1 MKIINILQK
10 ILKEQEGSDPKNPDA
25 YPDQDEWGFDDSWT
39 WGEWKIYYN
48 TILKKFG
55 ESKAKSKFLKYWEVV
70 QEGIGVVADNDMEP
84 NWFKEKG
91 MWNNSDNRPYY
102 AIEFTKSIENQP
114 KVVNKSSSDV
124 NKNNLSSDVNKN
136 NLDSVISCSG
146 YGPNTSEF
154 KLAKIIANK
163 EGWVK
168 NANNGK
174 GSRSYRNNNPGNLD
188 YYNELKSIDGQVTKE
203 TKLDGSIGR
212 FAKFS
217 SPCLGAKA
225 LIEEKIV
232 KWSNGGM
239 PDYGSAPGYNAGQ
252 VPTLKQ
258 FMYTYAPPTEND
270 TTKYIN
276 DILKSLGNGE
286 FTSNTSMAKIL
297 QT

>member
-10 ILKEQEGSDPKNPDA
+10 ILREQTVEPEKIDITVPASSTYVATKGEPKI
-25 YPDQDEWGFDDSWT
+25 GIDSPEEIKT
-39 WGEWKIYYN
+39 DI
-48 TILKKFG
+48 
-55 ESKAKSKFLKYWEVV
+55 
-70 QEGIGVVADNDMEP
+70 
-84 NWFKEKG
+84 
-91 MWNNSDNRPYY
+91 
-102 AIEFTKSIENQP
+102 
-114 KVVNKSSSDV
+114 NKD
-124 NKNNLSSDVNKN
+124 

-168 NANNGK
+168 NVNNGK

-188 YYNELKSIDGQVTKE
+188 YYDGLKSIDGQVTKE

-217 SPCLGAKA
+217 SPCLGTKA

-232 KWSNGGM
+232 KWSNGSM
-239 PDYGSAPGYNAGQ
+239 PDYGSAPGYNPGQ

-276 DILKSLGNGE
+276 DILKSLGNVE
-286 FTSNTSMAKIL
+286 FTPDTAMSKIL
-297 QT
+297 KL

>member
-10 ILKEQEGSDPKNPDA
+10 ILNEQTVEPEKIDITAPASSTYVATQVEPKI
-25 YPDQDEWGFDDSWT
+25 GLDST
-39 WGEWKIYYN
+39 E
-48 TILKKFG
+48 
-55 ESKAKSKFLKYWEVV
+55 E
-70 QEGIGVVADNDMEP
+70 
-84 NWFKEKG
+84 
-91 MWNNSDNRPYY
+91 
-102 AIEFTKSIENQP
+102 TKVDI
-114 KVVNKSSSDV
+114 NKDS
-124 NKNNLSSDVNKN
+124 
-136 NLDSVISCSG
+136 LDSVISCSG

-168 NANNGK
+168 NANKGK

-188 YYNELKSIDGQVTKE
+188 YYDGLKSIDGQVTKE

-232 KWSNGGM
+232 KWSNGSM

-258 FMYTYAPPTEND
+258 FMYTYAPPNEND

-276 DILKSLGNGE
+276 DILSSIGNIE
-286 FTSNTSMAKIL
+286 FTPDTSMSKIL
-297 QT
+297 KL

>member
-1 MKIINILQK
+1 MKILEILQK
-10 ILKEQEGSDPKNPDA
+10 ILSEQSVEPIEPEKIDISAPASSTYVATKGEPETVLSLPDE
-25 YPDQDEWGFDDSWT
+25 Q
-39 WGEWKIYYN
+39 
-48 TILKKFG
+48 
-55 ESKAKSKFLKYWEVV
+55 
-70 QEGIGVVADNDMEP
+70 
-84 NWFKEKG
+84 
-91 MWNNSDNRPYY
+91 
-102 AIEFTKSIENQP
+102 
-114 KVVNKSSSDV
+114 KVDV
-124 NKNNLSSDVNKN
+124 NKD

-168 NANNGK
+168 NMNKGR

-188 YYNELKSIDGQVTKE
+188 YYDGLKSIDSKVTKE
-203 TKLDGSIGR
+203 TKLDGSAGR

-239 PDYGSAPGYNAGQ
+239 PDYGSAPGYDVGE

-258 FMYTYAPPTEND
+258 FMYTYAPPNEND

-276 DILKSLGNGE
+276 DILKSLGNVE
-286 FTSNTSMAKIL
+286 FTPDTSMSKIL
-297 QT
+297 KL

>member
-10 ILKEQEGSDPKNPDA
+10 ILKEQAVESAAQDVTSTKYTEPGEPKIALDLPD
-25 YPDQDEWGFDDSWT
+25 E
-39 WGEWKIYYN
+39 
-48 TILKKFG
+48 KK
-55 ESKAKSKFLKYWEVV
+55 V
-70 QEGIGVVADNDMEP
+70 
-84 NWFKEKG
+84 
-91 MWNNSDNRPYY
+91 
-102 AIEFTKSIENQP
+102 
-114 KVVNKSSSDV
+114 DV
-124 NKNNLSSDVNKN
+124 NKDS
-136 NLDSVISCSG
+136 LDSVISCSG
-146 YGPNTSEF
+146 YGPSTSEF

-168 NANNGK
+168 NMNNGK

-188 YYNELKSIDGQVTKE
+188 YYDGLKSIDGQVTKE

-232 KWSNGGM
+232 KWSNGEM
-239 PDYGSAPGYNAGQ
+239 PAYGSAPGYKTGQ

-258 FMYTYAPPTEND
+258 FMYTYAPPNEND

-276 DILKSLGNGE
+276 DILKSLGNQE
-286 FTSNTSMAKIL
+286 FTPNTSMVKIL